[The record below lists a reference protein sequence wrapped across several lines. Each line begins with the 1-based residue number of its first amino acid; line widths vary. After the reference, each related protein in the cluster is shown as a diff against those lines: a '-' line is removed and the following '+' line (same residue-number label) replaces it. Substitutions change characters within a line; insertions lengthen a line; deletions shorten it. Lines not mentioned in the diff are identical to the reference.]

1 MFTKKLIAAAVLGL
15 GLTSAAQAGTVD
27 FTFQPCGN
35 AGCAVQT
42 QTLDWAPGNVLALD
56 GAGGGAPLPIG
67 TLVTDL
73 YQANLAV
80 AQNSNGDIVFT
91 NGGGGSFFS
100 VVAGFGEVVNPL
112 SAGNQTQFSFN
123 PADPTNFFYVYADGT
138 SGNNLTGA
146 GFAGGTLVLSGAIVA
161 VESSVTAT
169 NFDPTGVPLDGSG
182 GNDYP
187 GITTITTNGSAK
199 VTVKVN
205 TVNAAYFPDLP
216 VATSIVLALT
226 NSSLITPFNQVNPSA
241 NFSSNGILDA
251 DLPHGIGAQNGITG
265 PNFQFQADG
274 NSAFLIPEP
283 GSLALIGAS
292 LLGLFGIRRRK
303 EVA

>member
-15 GLTSAAQAGTVD
+15 GLTGAAQAGTVE

-35 AGCAVQT
+35 AGCAVT
-42 QTLDWAPGNVLALD
+42 AAALDWQQGNVLALN

-67 TLVTDL
+67 TAVTDL
-73 YQANLAV
+73 YQANLGTV
-80 AQNSNGDIVFT
+80 TNGNGDTVFT

-112 SAGNQTQFSFN
+112 SAGNVTQFSFN
-123 PADPTNFFYVYADGT
+123 PADPTNFFNVYVDGA
-138 SGNNLTGA
+138 SGNNLTGT
-146 GFAGGTLVLSGAIVA
+146 GFAGGTLALSGVIVG
-161 VESSVTAT
+161 VNSSVTAT
-169 NFDPTGVPLDGSG
+169 NFDPTGVPLDGFLA
-182 GNDYP
+182 NDYP
-187 GITTITTNGSAK
+187 NITTITTNGSAT
-199 VTVKVN
+199 VTVQVLVAN
-205 TVNAAYFPDLP
+205 PAYFPDLP
-216 VATSIVLALT
+216 AATTIVLALT

-241 NFSSNGILDA
+241 NFSSNGILDG
-251 DLPHGIGAQNGITG
+251 DLAHNIGTQNGING
-265 PNFQFQADG
+265 DNFQFQADG
-274 NSAFLIPEP
+274 NTAFLVPEP

>member
-15 GLTSAAQAGTVD
+15 GLTGAAQAGTVD

-67 TLVTDL
+67 TAVTDL

-146 GFAGGTLVLSGAIVA
+146 GFAGGRRGREGALPA
-161 VESSVTAT
+161 VH
-169 NFDPTGVPLDGSG
+169 
-182 GNDYP
+182 
-187 GITTITTNGSAK
+187 
-199 VTVKVN
+199 
-205 TVNAAYFPDLP
+205 
-216 VATSIVLALT
+216 SIIG
-226 NSSLITPFNQVNPSA
+226 SSLFAGRDRGWPGRTEYA
-241 NFSSNGILDA
+241 LGIIGRFHRRDFTHHAGGAMPLRDHWA
-251 DLPHGIGAQNGITG
+251 FGAQ
-265 PNFQFQADG
+265 DV
-274 NSAFLIPEP
+274 L
-283 GSLALIGAS
+283 
-292 LLGLFGIRRRK
+292 R
-303 EVA
+303 